1 MTRIAVLVTFAAIAF
16 AQPPAPENLQPPA
29 GAELKMQAHA
39 IGDQVYACG
48 GSKWI
53 LRGPDAKLF
62 DDAGHEVGTH
72 FAGPTWRWSDGS
84 EVTGKPVA
92 NATPDPDS
100 IPWLLLIVT
109 DHAGSGAMTKVTS
122 IQRLHTKG
130 GKAPASCES
139 SQKDEQK
146 RIHYTADYY
155 FFAAS
160 H

>member
-1 MTRIAVLVTFAAIAF
+1 MTWKAVLFTFAAIAF
-16 AQPPAPENLQPPA
+16 AQQPVPDNLKPPA
-29 GAELKMQAHA
+29 GEELKMQAHA
-39 IGDQVYACG
+39 AGDQVYACD

-53 LRGPDAKLF
+53 LRGPDAKLS
-62 DDAGHEVGTH
+62 DDAGQEAGTH

-84 EVTGKPVA
+84 QVTGKPVA
-92 NATPDPDS
+92 NATPAPDS
-100 IPWLLLIVT
+100 IPWLLLTVT
-109 DHAGSGAMTKVTS
+109 DHVGSGAMTNISS

-130 GKAPASCES
+130 GKAPASCQA

-155 FFAAS
+155 FYSAP

>member
-1 MTRIAVLVTFAAIAF
+1 MTRLAILSTLVAIAF
-16 AQPPAPENLQPPA
+16 AQPPVPDNLQPPP
-29 GAELKMQAHA
+29 GAELKRQAHA
-39 IGDQVYACG
+39 IGDQIYACD

-53 LRGPDAKLF
+53 LRGPDAKLS

-72 FAGPTWRWSDGS
+72 FAGPTWRWLDGS
-84 EVTGKPVA
+84 RVTAKPVA

-100 IPWLLLIVT
+100 IPWLLLTVT
-109 DHAGSGAMTKVTS
+109 DHAGSGVMTNISS

-155 FFAAS
+155 FFSAP